1 MVPFQSLSFPSY
13 PIVLR
18 VCWVPDLILAI
29 LLLSK
34 PSGAPQNLHQPW
46 HAAPVVVVKFTQLNL
61 GMLYTCKITC
71 YWACIPFIAST
82 ATNCAPDIINGC
94 APFTIQH
101 FLYLI
106 EFWSGS
112 VLATRFRT
120 YSGIFTGVLSVTCS
134 NQLSSV
140 PRETIWKDSLSSN
153 NAKLLLRCMFSGFLQ
168 AKFNTDWR
176 SHHALTILPANYDPV
191 LLMQQQ
197 LAHSS

>member
-1 MVPFQSLSFPSY
+1 MVPFQSLSFFSY

-29 LLLSK
+29 VLLSK

-46 HAAPVVVVKFTQLNL
+46 HADPVVVKFTQLNL
-61 GMLYTCKITC
+61 GMLYTYKIT
-71 YWACIPFIAST
+71 S
-82 ATNCAPDIINGC
+82 
-94 APFTIQH
+94 
-101 FLYLI
+101 
-106 EFWSGS
+106 
-112 VLATRFRT
+112 
-120 YSGIFTGVLSVTCS
+120 SGIFTVVLSVTYS

-140 PRETIWKDSLSSN
+140 SRKTIWKPSLASN
-153 NAKLLLRCMFSGFLQ
+153 NANLLLRCMFSGFLQ
-168 AKFNTDWR
+168 AKFTTDWL